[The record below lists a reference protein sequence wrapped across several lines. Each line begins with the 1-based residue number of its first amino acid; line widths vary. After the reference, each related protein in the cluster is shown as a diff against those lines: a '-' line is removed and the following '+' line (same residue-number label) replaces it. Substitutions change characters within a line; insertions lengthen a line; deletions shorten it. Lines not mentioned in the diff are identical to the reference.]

1 VSLQCDDPTVPPLI
15 DPNYLA
21 HPDDLVQSINGIR
34 KNLDILGQPGFDRV
48 RAPGDFRFSDGATAA
63 DLEAFVR
70 QNATTIWHPTSTCA
84 MGEGEVAVVD
94 SALRVRGI
102 DNLRVCD
109 ASVMPTLVTG
119 NTNAATIMLAE
130 KGADLVRGGAV
141 LGQS

>member
-1 VSLQCDDPTVPPLI
+1 MSLQCDDPTVPPLI

-84 MGEGEVAVVD
+84 MGEGADAVVD
-94 SALRVRGI
+94 ATLRVRGI

-130 KGADLVRGGAV
+130 KGADLVRGGAA
-141 LGQS
+141 LGPS